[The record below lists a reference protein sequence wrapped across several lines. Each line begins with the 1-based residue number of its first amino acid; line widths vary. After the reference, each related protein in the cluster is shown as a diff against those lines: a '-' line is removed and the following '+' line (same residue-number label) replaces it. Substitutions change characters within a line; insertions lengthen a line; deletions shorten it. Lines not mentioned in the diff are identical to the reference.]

1 MNNSKTIPYWR
12 LSGFYFF
19 YFATVGS
26 CIPYWSLYLK
36 HIGFNA
42 DAIGELT
49 ALMISTKMISPN
61 LWGWIADRTGRSLRI
76 IRIAAF
82 FAGLLFIGFLFFQG
96 YVWFA
101 WITLSFSFFWNAALP
116 QFEAVTLQ
124 HVKTEPHRYSR
135 IRLWGSV
142 GFVVAVLGVG
152 QLLDVLSI
160 DLLPL
165 IIISTL
171 ALMWL
176 VSLIIPEAK
185 RSNVHHVNSMGMMQI
200 LKKPEVLAFLLVSLL
215 VQLAHSPYYVFYSI
229 YLKHY
234 HYSASYTGLLWT
246 CGVLTEIVLFI
257 YMKQLLKRISL
268 RTLLLSSLLLSV
280 LRWFLIAEYADNL
293 AILIAAQLLHAA
305 TFGGT
310 HVAAM
315 HLIYEYFGERHQGKG
330 QALYTSL
337 SFGLGGMLGS
347 LYAGYC
353 WELLN
358 PEFVYMVAAFCCALA
373 LLIAYLWVGR
383 ENTQKQSALS

>member
-1 MNNSKTIPYWR
+1 MTIPYWR

-26 CIPYWSLYLK
+26 FIPYWSLYLK

-42 DAIGELT
+42 DAIGELS
-49 ALMISTKMISPN
+49 ALLIGTKMISPN
-61 LWGWIADRTGRSLRI
+61 LWGWIADRTGKSLRI
-76 IRIAAF
+76 IRFAAF
-82 FAGLLFIGFLFFQG
+82 FAGFLFAGFLFFHG

-101 WITLSFSFFWNAALP
+101 WITLCFSFFWNAALP

-142 GFVVAVLGVG
+142 GFIVAVLGVG
-152 QLLDVLSI
+152 QLLDGWGI
-160 DLLPL
+160 DYLPMVVIGIL
-165 IIISTL
+165 V
-171 ALMWL
+171 LMWL

-185 RSNVHHVNSMGMMQI
+185 RSDIHHTDSIGMLQI
-200 LKKPEVLAFLLVSLL
+200 LKNPEVLAFLLVSLL

-234 HYSASYTGLLWT
+234 HYSASDTGLLWT
-246 CGVLTEIVLFI
+246 CGVLAEIVLFI
-257 YMKQLLKRISL
+257 YMKRLLQRFSL
-268 RTLLLSSLLLSV
+268 RIVLLSSLLLSII
-280 LRWFLIAEYADNL
+280 RWWLIANYANNIPL
-293 AILIAAQLLHAA
+293 LISAQLLHAA
-305 TFGGT
+305 SFGGT

-315 HLIYEYFGERHQGKG
+315 HLIYQYFGEQHQGKG

-337 SFGLGGMLGS
+337 SFGLGGLLGS

-353 WELLN
+353 WESLS
-358 PEFVYMVAAFCCALA
+358 PEFVYLIAAFCCTLA
-373 LLIAYLWVGR
+373 LLIAYLWVGKKKL
-383 ENTQKQSALS
+383 QLCQ

>member
-1 MNNSKTIPYWR
+1 
-12 LSGFYFF
+12 
-19 YFATVGS
+19 
-26 CIPYWSLYLK
+26 
-36 HIGFNA
+36 
-42 DAIGELT
+42 LT
-49 ALMISTKMISPN
+49 AFLIGTKMISPN
-61 LWGWIADRTGRSLRI
+61 LWGWVADRTGKSLRI

-82 FAGLLFIGFLFFQG
+82 FAGLLFAGFLFFHG

-101 WITLSFSFFWNAALP
+101 AITLSFSFFWNAALP

-142 GFVVAVLGVG
+142 GFIVAVLGVG
-152 QLLDVLSI
+152 KLLDVLTINS
-160 DLLPL
+160 LPIVVITL
-165 IIISTL
+165 L

-176 VSLIIPEAK
+176 MSLITPDAK
-185 RSNVHHVNSMGMMQI
+185 MTIHHGDGALGMWQI

-215 VQLAHSPYYVFYSI
+215 VQLAHSPYYVFYSV

-234 HYSASYTGLLWT
+234 HYSASDTGLLWS
-246 CGVLTEIVLFI
+246 CGVVAEIVLFM
-257 YMKQLLKRISL
+257 YMKRLLAKVSL
-268 RTLLLSSLLLSV
+268 RAVLLASLMLSV
-280 LRWFLIAEYADNL
+280 LRWWLIANYADNMVL
-293 AILIAAQLLHAA
+293 LVFAQLCHAA

-315 HLIYEYFGERHQGKG
+315 HLIYQYFGERHQGKG

-353 WELLN
+353 WESQS
-358 PEFVYMVAAFCCALA
+358 PEFVYLVAAVFCGVA
-373 LLIAYLWVGR
+373 LLIAYVWVGR
-383 ENTQKQSALS
+383 EQSHETGVQ

>member
-1 MNNSKTIPYWR
+1 MKHSMSIPYWR

-26 CIPYWSLYLK
+26 FVPYWSLYLK
-36 HIGFNA
+36 HIGFSA

-49 ALMISTKMISPN
+49 AFLIGTKMISPN
-61 LWGWIADRTGRSLRI
+61 LWGWVADRTGKSLRI

-82 FAGLLFIGFLFFQG
+82 FAGLLFAGFLFFHG

-101 WITLSFSFFWNAALP
+101 AITLSFSFFWNAALP

-142 GFVVAVLGVG
+142 GFIVAVLGVG
-152 QLLDVLSI
+152 KLLDVLTINS
-160 DLLPL
+160 LPIVVITL
-165 IIISTL
+165 L

-176 VSLIIPEAK
+176 MSLITPDAK
-185 RSNVHHVNSMGMMQI
+185 MTIHHGDGAVGMWQI

-215 VQLAHSPYYVFYSI
+215 VQLAHSPYYVFYSV

-234 HYSASYTGLLWT
+234 HYSASDTGLLWS
-246 CGVLTEIVLFI
+246 CGVVAEIVLFM
-257 YMKQLLKRISL
+257 YMKRLLAKVSL
-268 RTLLLSSLLLSV
+268 RAVLLVSLMLSV
-280 LRWFLIAEYADNL
+280 LRWWLIANYADNMVL
-293 AILIAAQLLHAA
+293 LVFAQLCHAA

-315 HLIYEYFGERHQGKG
+315 HLIYQYFGERHQGKG

-353 WELLN
+353 WESQS
-358 PEFVYMVAAFCCALA
+358 PEFVYLVAAVFCGVA
-373 LLIAYLWVGR
+373 LLIAYVWVGR
-383 ENTQKQSALS
+383 EQSHETGVQ

>member
-1 MNNSKTIPYWR
+1 MNHSTLVPYWR

-26 CIPYWSLYLK
+26 FIPYWSLYLK

-49 ALMISTKMISPN
+49 ALLIGTKMISPN
-61 LWGWIADRTGRSLRI
+61 LWGWIADRTGKSLRI
-76 IRIAAF
+76 IRLASF
-82 FAGLLFIGFLFFQG
+82 FTGFLFVGFLFFHG
-96 YVWFA
+96 FVWFV
-101 WITLSFSFFWNAALP
+101 WITLGFSFFWNAALP
-116 QFEAVTLQ
+116 QFEAVTLR

-142 GFVVAVLGVG
+142 GFIAAVLGVG
-152 QLLDVLSI
+152 RFLDESGIDILPIMVLGM
-160 DLLPL
+160 
-165 IIISTL
+165 L

-176 VSLIIPEAK
+176 MSLIIPDAK
-185 RSNVHHVNSMGMMQI
+185 SAADHVASEGMMQI

-215 VQLAHSPYYVFYSI
+215 AQLAHSPYYVFYSM

-246 CGVLTEIVLFI
+246 CGVLAEIILFI
-257 YMKQLLKRISL
+257 YMKRLLKHFSL
-268 RTLLLSSLLLSV
+268 RILLLSSLLLSV
-280 LRWFLIAEYADNL
+280 LRWMLIAEYGDNL
-293 AILIAAQLLHAA
+293 AVLVAAQLLHAA

-315 HLIYEYFGERHQGKG
+315 HLIYGYFGEHHQGKG

-353 WELLN
+353 WESLS
-358 PEFVYMVAAFCCALA
+358 PEFVYLVAAFCCALA

-383 ENTQKQSALS
+383 ENAQKLAH

>member
-1 MNNSKTIPYWR
+1 MSIPYWR

-26 CIPYWSLYLK
+26 FIPYWSLYLK

-42 DAIGELT
+42 DAIGELS
-49 ALMISTKMISPN
+49 ALLISTKMISPN

-76 IRIAAF
+76 IRIASF
-82 FAGLLFIGFLFFQG
+82 FAGLLFAGFLFFHG
-96 YVWFA
+96 YIWFA
-101 WITLSFSFFWNAALP
+101 AITLSFSFFWNAALP

-142 GFVVAVLGVG
+142 GFIVAVLGVG
-152 QLLDVLSI
+152 RLLD
-160 DLLPL
+160 DLGINNLP
-165 IIISTL
+165 IVVITTL
-171 ALMWL
+171 TLMWL
-176 VSLIIPEAK
+176 VSLIIPDAK
-185 RSNVHHVNSMGMMQI
+185 RSIIHHADSVGMMQI
-200 LKKPEVLAFLLVSLL
+200 LKNPEVIAFLLVSLL
-215 VQLAHSPYYVFYSI
+215 IQLAHSPYYVFYSV

-246 CGVLTEIVLFI
+246 CGVLAEIVLFI
-257 YMKQLLKRISL
+257 YMKQLLKRVSL
-268 RTLLLSSLLLSV
+268 RSLLLCSLVLSV
-280 LRWFLIAEYADNL
+280 IRWLLIAYYADNL
-293 AILIAAQLLHAA
+293 AVLITAQLLHAA

-315 HLIYEYFGERHQGKG
+315 HLIYGYFGEQHQGKG
-330 QALYTSL
+330 QAIYTSL

-347 LYAGYC
+347 LYAGYY
-353 WELLN
+353 WESQG
-358 PEFVYMVAAFCCALA
+358 PEFVYLIAALCCTVA

-383 ENTQKQSALS
+383 ENTQKQTALS

>member
-1 MNNSKTIPYWR
+1 MITIPYWR

-26 CIPYWSLYLK
+26 FIPYWSLYLK

-42 DAIGELT
+42 DAIGELS
-49 ALMISTKMISPN
+49 ALLIGTKMISPN
-61 LWGWIADRTGRSLRI
+61 LWGWIADRTGKSLRI
-76 IRIAAF
+76 IRFAAF
-82 FAGLLFIGFLFFQG
+82 FAGFLFAGFLFFHG

-101 WITLSFSFFWNAALP
+101 WITLCFSFFWNAALP

-142 GFVVAVLGVG
+142 GFIVAVLGVG
-152 QLLDVLSI
+152 QLLDGWGI
-160 DLLPL
+160 DYLPMVVIGIL
-165 IIISTL
+165 V
-171 ALMWL
+171 LMWL

-185 RSNVHHVNSMGMMQI
+185 RSDIHHTDSIGMLQI
-200 LKKPEVLAFLLVSLL
+200 LKNPEVLAFLLVSLL

-234 HYSASYTGLLWT
+234 HYSASDTGLLWT
-246 CGVLTEIVLFI
+246 CGVLAEIVLFI
-257 YMKQLLKRISL
+257 YMKRLLQRFSL
-268 RTLLLSSLLLSV
+268 RIVLLSSLLLSII
-280 LRWFLIAEYADNL
+280 RWWLIANYANNIPL
-293 AILIAAQLLHAA
+293 LISAQLLHAA
-305 TFGGT
+305 SFGGT

-315 HLIYEYFGERHQGKG
+315 HLIYQYFGEQHQGKG

-337 SFGLGGMLGS
+337 SFGLGGLLGS

-353 WELLN
+353 WESLS
-358 PEFVYMVAAFCCALA
+358 PEFVYLIAAFCCTLA
-373 LLIAYLWVGR
+373 LLIAYLWVGKKKL
-383 ENTQKQSALS
+383 QLCQ

>member
-1 MNNSKTIPYWR
+1 MTHLATIPYWR

-26 CIPYWSLYLK
+26 FVPYWSLYLK

-49 ALMISTKMISPN
+49 ALLIGTKMISPN
-61 LWGWIADRTGRSLRI
+61 LWGWIADRTGKSLRI
-76 IRIAAF
+76 IQLASF
-82 FAGLLFIGFLFFQG
+82 FTGFCFVGFLFFQG
-96 YVWFA
+96 FVWFA
-101 WITLSFSFFWNAALP
+101 WITLGFSFFWNATLP
-116 QFEAVTLQ
+116 QFEAVTLR

-142 GFVVAVLGVG
+142 GFIATVLGIG
-152 QLLDVLSI
+152 QLLDESGIDILPMVVLAV
-160 DLLPL
+160 LVF
-165 IIISTL
+165 
-171 ALMWL
+171 MWL
-176 VSLIIPEAK
+176 MSLAIPDAK
-185 RSNVHHVNSMGMMQI
+185 SAAQHVASEGMRQI

-215 VQLAHSPYYVFYSI
+215 VQLAHSPYYVFYSV

-234 HYSASYTGLLWT
+234 HYSGSYTGLLWT
-246 CGVLTEIVLFI
+246 CGVLAEIVLFI
-257 YMKQLLKRISL
+257 YMKRLLKHISL
-268 RTLLLSSLLLSV
+268 RMLLLSSLLLSV
-280 LRWFLIAEYADNL
+280 LRWMLIAEYGDNL
-293 AILIAAQLLHAA
+293 AILVGAQLLHAA

-315 HLIYEYFGERHQGKG
+315 HLIYDYFGEHHQGKG
-330 QALYTSL
+330 QALYTSF

-353 WELLN
+353 WEWQS
-358 PEFVYMVAAFCCALA
+358 PEFVYLIAAFCCALA

-383 ENTQKQSALS
+383 ENAQKLAH

>member
-1 MNNSKTIPYWR
+1 MNNSITIPYWR

-26 CIPYWSLYLK
+26 FIPYWSLYLK

-42 DAIGELT
+42 DAIGELS
-49 ALMISTKMISPN
+49 ALLISTKIISPN
-61 LWGWIADRTGRSLRI
+61 LWGWIADRTGKSLRI
-76 IRIAAF
+76 IQLAAF
-82 FAGLLFIGFLFFQG
+82 FAGLLFSGFLFFHG
-96 YVWFA
+96 YLWFA
-101 WITLSFSFFWNAALP
+101 AITLCFSFFWNAALP

-142 GFVVAVLGVG
+142 GFIIAVLSVG
-152 QLLDVLSI
+152 RLLDSWGI
-160 DLLPL
+160 EHLP
-165 IIISTL
+165 IVVISTL
-171 ALMWL
+171 SLMFL
-176 VSLIIPEAK
+176 VSLIIPDAK
-185 RSNVHHVNSMGMMQI
+185 RSIIHHADSIGILQI
-200 LKKPEVLAFLLVSLL
+200 LKKPEVWAFLLVSLL
-215 VQLAHSPYYVFYSI
+215 IQMAHSPYYVFYSV

-234 HYSASYTGLLWT
+234 QYSASYTGLLWT
-246 CGVLTEIVLFI
+246 CGVMAEIVLFI
-257 YMKQLLKRISL
+257 YMKQLLKRFSL
-268 RTLLLSSLLLSV
+268 RIVLLSSLTLSV
-280 LRWFLIAEYADNL
+280 LRWWVIANYADNL

-315 HLIYEYFGERHQGKG
+315 HLIYGYFGEQHQGKG

-337 SFGLGGMLGS
+337 SFGIGGMLGS

-353 WELLN
+353 WESLN
-358 PEFVYMVAAFCCALA
+358 PEFVYLVAAFCCALA

-383 ENTQKQSALS
+383 NAQN

>member
-1 MNNSKTIPYWR
+1 MSIPYWR

-26 CIPYWSLYLK
+26 FVPYWSLYLK
-36 HIGFNA
+36 QVGFNA

-49 ALMISTKMISPN
+49 AFLISTKMISPN
-61 LWGWIADRTGRSLRI
+61 LWGWIADRTGKSLRI

-82 FAGLLFIGFLFFQG
+82 FASLLFAGFLFFQG

-101 WITLSFSFFWNAALP
+101 AITLSFSFFWNAALP

-142 GFVVAVLGVG
+142 GFIVAVLGVG
-152 QLLDVLSI
+152 KLLDVLTINSLPFI
-160 DLLPL
+160 VITLLG
-165 IIISTL
+165 
-171 ALMWL
+171 LMWL
-176 VSLIIPEAK
+176 MSLITPDAK
-185 RSNVHHVNSMGMMQI
+185 MTVHHADGAVGMWQI
-200 LKKPEVLAFLLVSLL
+200 LKKPEVLAFLLVNLL

-234 HYSASYTGLLWT
+234 HYSASDTGLLWS
-246 CGVLTEIVLFI
+246 CGVVAEIVLFM
-257 YMKQLLKRISL
+257 YMKRLLAKVSL
-268 RTLLLSSLLLSV
+268 RAVLLASLLLSV
-280 LRWFLIAEYADNL
+280 LRWWLIAEYADNVVL
-293 AILIAAQLLHAA
+293 LVIAQFCHAA

-315 HLIYEYFGERHQGKG
+315 HLIYQYFGERHQGKG

-337 SFGLGGMLGS
+337 SFGLGGVLGS

-353 WELLN
+353 WESQS
-358 PEFVYMVAAFCCALA
+358 PEFVYLIAAMFCSVA

-383 ENTQKQSALS
+383 EQSHEAGVQ